1 MGQNG
6 YFIYNDTEPKRA
18 FSGGSGKFDPNVM
31 YCRHYENYVELSF
44 ICSRTEGLDRFQAEK
59 ELAIC
64 EKKLAYWKKMA
75 GWSMR
80 ECGPMIQ
87 QAKRLWERLEIPDR
101 WS

>member
-1 MGQNG
+1 MGDKG
-6 YFIYNDTEPKRA
+6 YYIYNDTEPKRA
-18 FSGGSGKFDPNVM
+18 FSVRIEFNPNVM
-31 YCRHYENYVELSF
+31 YVRHYGNYLELSF
-44 ICSRTEGLDRFQAEK
+44 ICERTEGLNRFQAEK

-87 QAKRLWERLEIPDR
+87 KVKRQWERLEIPDR